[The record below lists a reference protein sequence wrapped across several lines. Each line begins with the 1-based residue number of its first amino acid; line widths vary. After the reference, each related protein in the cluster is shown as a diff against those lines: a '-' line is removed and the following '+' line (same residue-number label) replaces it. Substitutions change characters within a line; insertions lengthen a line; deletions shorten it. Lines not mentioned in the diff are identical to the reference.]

1 MLRSGRSVFARKPSV
16 TDPAMEIL
24 HRNTV
29 GNHAQWPPHDAA
41 NKNGDGVPRRPD
53 NRRYGADRL
62 WGAPLPISA
71 LRRRQDAALTAFGRG
86 VEAALAGNRRAPS
99 AACRWPRRNAVN
111 LSLGE
116 PAPS

>member
-1 MLRSGRSVFARKPSV
+1 MAAARCGQQEWRWRPAPAWQSALRGR
-16 TDPAMEIL
+16 PA
-24 HRNTV
+24 
-29 GNHAQWPPHDAA
+29 A
-41 NKNGDGVPRRPD
+41 
-53 NRRYGADRL
+53 GADRL